1 MEEIRKLRVKF
12 IGVCIIL
19 LFSLIINLFLTT
31 AYVNKDKN
39 QKILSKTLKKIEGDY
54 DKLNNMSQEE
64 IEKVC
69 DLYYENKLK
78 RILSEEDLSFLAQM
92 QWEYELLI
100 NEVPVTSPIEYV
112 MGDNLKVTLIERR
125 NGEDALPNSI
135 SEKGRIT
142 GNDENDKLENY
153 INAEFGNAFNTE
165 VTEEGNEKK
174 ISFNFSNIKKGD
186 VITIRLNPVLIERML
201 LYERINLKDDKIEL
215 IKSK

>member
-19 LFSLIINLFLTT
+19 VISLIINLFLTT
-31 AYVNKDKN
+31 AYANKDKN
-39 QKILSKTLKKIEGDY
+39 QKTLAKTLKKIEGDY

-78 RILSEEDLSFLAQM
+78 RILSEEDLGFLAQM

-112 MGDNLKVTLIERR
+112 KGDNLKVTLIERR
-125 NGEDALPNSI
+125 NGEDALPKSI
-135 SEKGRIT
+135 SENGRIT
-142 GNDENDKLENY
+142 GTDENDKLEDY
-153 INAEFGNAFNTE
+153 INAEFHNEFDKE
-165 VTEEGNEKK
+165 LIDEGNEKK
-174 ISFNFSNIKKGD
+174 ITFNFSNIKKGD
-186 VITIRLNPVLIERML
+186 VITIRLNPVLIERMM